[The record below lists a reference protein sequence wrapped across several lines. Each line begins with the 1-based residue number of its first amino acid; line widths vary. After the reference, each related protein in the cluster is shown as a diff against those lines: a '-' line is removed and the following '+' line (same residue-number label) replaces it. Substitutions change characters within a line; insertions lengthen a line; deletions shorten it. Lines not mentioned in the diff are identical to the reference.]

1 LWIEVGKT
9 VKHSDFQ
16 IGAEFFTPAG
26 KWRCT
31 DVGKRAIV
39 VISLE
44 PREAVRVTYS
54 ESGER
59 SEESFISNDGQDL
72 VGPPYSVAEH
82 VFDEYDIKGCYATVD
97 EVPD

>member
-1 LWIEVGKT
+1 M
-9 VKHSDFQ
+9 KHSDFR

-31 DVGKRAIV
+31 DVGNRVIV
-39 VISLE
+39 AISLE
-44 PREAVRVTYS
+44 PRETVRVTYS

-59 SEESFISNDGQDL
+59 SEESFISNDAQDL

>member
-1 LWIEVGKT
+1 M
-9 VKHSDFQ
+9 KHSDFQ
-16 IGAEFFTPAG
+16 VGVEFFTPAG

-31 DVGKRAIV
+31 DVGTRVIV
-39 VISLE
+39 AISLE
-44 PREAVRVTYS
+44 LRETVRVTYS

-59 SEESFISNDGQDL
+59 NEESFISDDAQDW

-82 VFDEYDIKGCYATVD
+82 VFDEYAVQGCYATVE

>member
-1 LWIEVGKT
+1 M
-9 VKHSDFQ
+9 KHSDFQ
-16 IGAEFFTPAG
+16 IGVEFFTPAG

-31 DVGKRAIV
+31 DVGNRVIV
-39 VISLE
+39 AISLE
-44 PREAVRVTYS
+44 PRETVRVTYS

-59 SEESFISNDGQDL
+59 SEESFISNDAQDL